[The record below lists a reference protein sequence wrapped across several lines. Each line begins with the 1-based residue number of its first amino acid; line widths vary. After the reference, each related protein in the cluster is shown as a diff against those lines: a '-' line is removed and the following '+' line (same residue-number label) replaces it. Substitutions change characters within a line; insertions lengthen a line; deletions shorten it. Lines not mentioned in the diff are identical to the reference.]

1 MLDAKSKD
9 HACVMHLCYMK
20 KNYRFAK
27 KPKRLPIL
35 FYSQVLEDLLPCAVI
50 SSRLQE

>member
-20 KNYRFAK
+20 KIIVCQETQTFTHF
-27 KPKRLPIL
+27 IL
-35 FYSQVLEDLLPCAVI
+35 FPSTGRFTAMCSY
-50 SSRLQE
+50 